1 MDEEFDFEIIGE
13 EKNVNYIEKFDQ
25 KNDYNGVQNGL
36 PFEYK
41 EFDKEFDK
49 NLQMRIEIE
58 EIKDEIEQMENQIE
72 QIRIEVKLDDIDFE
86 FEKNVIMWFEEVL
99 QKIISFFE

>member
-41 EFDKEFDK
+41 EFNK
-49 NLQMRIEIE
+49 NLELRIEIE
-58 EIKDEIEQMENQIE
+58 EIKDEIEQLENQIE

-86 FEKNVIMWFEEVL
+86 FEKNIIMWFEEVL